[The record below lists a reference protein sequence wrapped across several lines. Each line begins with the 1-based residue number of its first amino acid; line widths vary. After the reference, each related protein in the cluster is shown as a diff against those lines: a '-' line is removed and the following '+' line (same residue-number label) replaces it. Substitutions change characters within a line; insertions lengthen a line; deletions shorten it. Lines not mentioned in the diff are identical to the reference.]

1 MWNQSASCHIWAYKL
16 NWYIILIVECGI
28 HQGGYLSLVK
38 YTAFIDSLITSL
50 ETFGLCCAIYHSQ
63 SSIAGYADDVAAC
76 TVSKRR
82 MDLVM
87 DTVYSNGNTWR
98 YSFNTKKSAVLVFEE
113 SNKERQI
120 GSAYRVL
127 PRGTEKVITK
137 DFIMIT

>member
-1 MWNQSASCHIWAYKL
+1 MWYESASRHIWAYKL

-50 ETFGLCCAIYHSQ
+50 ETSGLCCAIYHSQ
-63 SSIAGYADDVAAC
+63 SSTAGYADDVAAC
-76 TVSKRR
+76 TVSKR

-87 DTVYSNGNTWR
+87 DMVYSNGNTWR
-98 YSFNTKKSAVLVFEE
+98 YSFNAKKSAVLVFGE
-113 SNKERQI
+113 SKKERQI
-120 GSAYRVL
+120 GSANRVF

-137 DFIMIT
+137 YFIMIT